1 MIVSAMSQAWRDR
14 PGDIAVSQYRSRV
27 GEMPKF
33 KGNVWLLFHFHFH
46 HFYLSIPSLASHGIQ
61 YPTNFH
67 AEKFNL
73 ESEGWSFGG
82 NGGCVFTF
90 IISLPLQTRRNK
102 KKLSGGMALQGNSW
116 SCSCEN
122 VWLGRWLRRW
132 MREVER

>member
-90 IISLPLQTRRNK
+90 IISLPFKLDEIIKRNFQA
-102 KKLSGGMALQGNSW
+102 GWRCRGT
-116 SCSCEN
+116 
-122 VWLGRWLRRW
+122 LGLAPARTFGLVAGFGDGCAR
-132 MREVER
+132 